1 MPVTPR
7 PATNVSTVPGTS
19 TVTTTTNNTST
30 TSTTGTG
37 TQDTGA
43 STGNTGTSTNGSTGF
58 DPNAG
63 SAQPLPTGG
72 ALPGSTTALALQ
84 AARMGVDPALIAK
97 LANPAELK
105 KTVDGFTQLIVATD
119 GAAITKKQEKE
130 IWQTLAALSAAGM
143 LIPAVTMLVDEG
155 IKAGALPAN
164 LPAAKKQ
171 SLVEQFAG
179 LIEAEIVAR
188 GANGKKEGRFQ
199 SWDALS
205 RRHLTAVR
213 KTQVPPKGPGNPS
226 AFLDPRF
233 QAEMEKL
240 TGARMSGGNQVTP
253 LIDGPASFAERD
265 RLIDTATTSIQL
277 MSWAIYDDVCGDDTT
292 KRLLAA
298 KARGV
303 DVKIIVDGQV
313 ARQPDKQEMLKKLEA
328 AGIEIVRW
336 ADPQR
341 PHDGQHR
348 KVMIVDGKTAI
359 AGGMNVG
366 DVYSHKGP
374 AGSQKWRDTDVKIEG
389 PAVDDCARLFAT
401 VWNEQRTKRG
411 LSVSVVAEPPA
422 PARAT
427 FAAGSKPQG
436 LTQVVND
443 SPGPKGDAHILLA
456 ALKAIEGATTR
467 IDIENAY
474 FITTPALQEAILA
487 ALKRGVEVRILT
499 NSPQSV
505 DEPIVSAPIQESLPS
520 LIAAGAKV
528 YVKQGDTLH
537 SKFLVVDDLFS
548 MVMSY
553 NLHPRSERYE
563 GEMSVNSLDEATAKA
578 LAAAFA
584 QDVAQA
590 KHLALPSDVQVPKN
604 AFSILAKRFFFDQ
617 L

>member
-1 MPVTPR
+1 MPVTTTR
-7 PATNVSTVPGTS
+7 PTS
-19 TVTTTTNNTST
+19 TSVATPAATTTT
-30 TSTTGTG
+30 TSTTT
-37 TQDTGA
+37 TATTTA
-43 STGNTGTSTNGSTGF
+43 TTTVGSTTATTPAGSGATF
-58 DPNAG
+58 DPNG
-63 SAQPLPTGG
+63 GGAQPLPTGS
-72 ALPGSTTALALQ
+72 LPGSSTALALQ
-84 AARMGVDPALIAK
+84 AARMGVDPALIAR
-97 LANPAELK
+97 LANPAEMK
-105 KTVDGFTQLIVATD
+105 KTVEGFTQLIIATD
-119 GAAITKKQEKE
+119 GAAITKKQEQQ

-143 LIPAVTMLVDEG
+143 LTPAVTMLVDEG
-155 IKAGALPAN
+155 VKGGALPAN
-164 LPAAKKQ
+164 LPPEKKQ
-171 SLVEQFAG
+171 SLIEQFTG
-179 LIEAEIVAR
+179 LIEAEIAAR
-188 GANGKKEGRFQ
+188 GANGSGEGRFQ
-199 SWDALS
+199 SWETLS
-205 RRHLTAVR
+205 KRHLTAVR

-233 QAEMEKL
+233 QAELEKL
-240 TGARMSGGNQVTP
+240 TGAKMSGGNKVTP
-253 LIDGPASFAERD
+253 LINGPASFAERD
-265 RLIDTATTSIQL
+265 RLIDTAQTSIQL

-292 KRLLAA
+292 KRLIAA
-298 KARGV
+298 KQRGV
-303 DVKIIVDGQV
+303 DVKIIVDGLV
-313 ARQPDKQEMLKKLEA
+313 ARQPDKQGMLAKLEA

-336 ADPQR
+336 HDPKR
-341 PHDGQHR
+341 VHDGQHR
-348 KVMIVDGKTAI
+348 KVMIVDGKAAI

-389 PAVDDCARLFAT
+389 PAVDECARLFAS
-401 VWNEQRTKRG
+401 VWNEQRSKRG
-411 LSVSVVAEPPA
+411 LAIGAVTEPPA

-427 FAAGSKPQG
+427 FAAGQTPAG
-436 LTQVVND
+436 LAQVVND
-443 SPGPKGDAHILLA
+443 APGPKGDAHILLA

-474 FITTPALQEAILA
+474 FITTPALQDAILA

-499 NSPQSV
+499 NSPESV

-537 SKFLVVDDLFS
+537 SKFLVVDDVFS

-563 GEMSVNSLDEATAKA
+563 GEMSVNAIDEATAKA

-584 QDVAQA
+584 SDIAAA
-590 KHLALPSDVQVPKN
+590 KHLAKASDVVVPKT

>member
-1 MPVTPR
+1 MPVTNR
-7 PATNVSTVPGTS
+7 
-19 TVTTTTNNTST
+19 T
-30 TSTTGTG
+30 TSTTVVPPATTTSAPSTVGSATG
-37 TQDTGA
+37 
-43 STGNTGTSTNGSTGF
+43 TNGSTGTTTTTATGGTF

-63 SAQPLPTGG
+63 SAQPVPSGG
-72 ALPGSTTALALQ
+72 LPGSTTALALQ
-84 AARMGVDPALIAK
+84 AARMGVDPALIAR
-97 LANPAELK
+97 LANPAEMK
-105 KTVDGFTQLIVATD
+105 KTVEGFAQLIIATD
-119 GAAITKKQEKE
+119 GAAITKKQEQQ

-143 LIPAVTMLVDEG
+143 LTPAVTMLVDEG
-155 IKAGALPAN
+155 VKGGALPAN
-164 LPAAKKQ
+164 LPPEKKQ
-171 SLVEQFAG
+171 SLIEQFSG
-179 LIEAEIVAR
+179 LIEAEIAGR

-199 SWDALS
+199 SWETIS
-205 RRHLTAVR
+205 KRHLAAVR

-233 QAEMEKL
+233 QAELEKL
-240 TGARMSGGNQVTP
+240 TGAKMSGGNKVTP
-253 LIDGPASFAERD
+253 LIDGPKSFAERD
-265 RLIDTATTSIQL
+265 RLIDTAQKSIQL

-292 KRLLAA
+292 KRLIAA
-298 KARGV
+298 KQRGV
-303 DVKIIVDGQV
+303 DVKIIVDGLV
-313 ARQPDKQEMLKKLEA
+313 ARQPDKQKMLAKLEA
-328 AGIEIVRW
+328 AGIEVVRW
-336 ADPQR
+336 ADPKR
-341 PHDGQHR
+341 VHDGQHR
-348 KVMIVDGKTAI
+348 KVMIVDGATAI

-389 PAVDDCARLFAT
+389 PAVDECARLFAK
-401 VWNEQRTKRG
+401 VWEEQRSTRN
-411 LSVSVVAEPPA
+411 LSVGAVAEPPA

-427 FAAGSKPQG
+427 FAAGQTPAG
-436 LTQVVND
+436 LAQIVND
-443 SPGPKGDAHILLA
+443 APGPKGDAHILLA

-474 FITTPALQEAILA
+474 FITTPAVQDAILA

-563 GEMSVNSLDEATAKA
+563 GEMSVNAIDEATAKA

-584 QDVAQA
+584 ADIAA
-590 KHLALPSDVQVPKN
+590 ATHLAKPSDVVVPKT